1 MKKLI
6 HVTAIAVLLSTSLA
20 GQVPQTHMAL
30 VFKKTSAACFYC
42 GEWSWSLQNLI
53 RADNIDK
60 AVVLQVQISSGSP
73 LYNQPC
79 RELMNQFNDCNYYPA
94 WFVNGKNATAYSG
107 GYIYDDVTRTDIKDL
122 VDSTFNAP
130 PLANC
135 SYTATQAG
143 SELKVNTTTEFFR
156 DTTGEFYLSVILIE
170 NDVIAPQNGI
180 GNAAHH
186 MDVLRASMSPSVFG
200 EKIAMGII
208 KAKTVIAKSF
218 STTLDGSWKTQDLS
232 VACLIWKKTGS
243 AYSYINACKPD
254 VSQGIVDNPY
264 IQAPFSVYPNPAT
277 DQLVVENPGYPGQE
291 TRISIFNVQG
301 KLYLEQ
307 PVTEVKTRLDISR
320 LPAGVYLVELSG
332 RNGTEVKKILKN

>member
-1 MKKLI
+1 MKKSI
-6 HVTAIAVLLSTSLA
+6 HVTVIAFLLSASLA
-20 GQVPQTHMAL
+20 GQVPQSHMAL

-42 GEWSWSLQNLI
+42 GEWGWSLQNLI
-53 RADNIDK
+53 RADNIEK
-60 AVVLQVQISSGSP
+60 AVILQVQISSGSP

-94 WFVNGKNATAYSG
+94 WFVNGKNATVKIGSS
-107 GYIYDDVTRTDIKDL
+107 IYDDLTRKGIKKS
-122 VDSTFNAP
+122 VDSTYSTP

-135 SYTATQAG
+135 SYTATQTG
-143 SELKVNTTTEFFR
+143 SELKVNTTTEFFQ
-156 DTTGEFYLSVILIE
+156 DTSGEYYLSVILIE

-200 EKIAMGII
+200 EKIATGVI

-218 STTLDGSWKTQDLS
+218 STTLDDSWKTQDLS
-232 VACLIWKKTGS
+232 VACLIWEKTGS

-264 IQAPFSVYPNPAT
+264 IQASFSVYPNPAT
-277 DQLVVENPGYPGQE
+277 DQLVVENPDYPGRE
-291 TRISIFNVQG
+291 TWISIFNVQG
-301 KLYLEQ
+301 KLYLKQ

-320 LPAGVYLVELSG
+320 LPAGVYLVEVSG
-332 RNGTEVKKILKN
+332 RNVTEAKKILKN